1 MINLREGHFPV
12 THPALRPKY
21 DAVRAE
27 WLRSLFWISQR
38 IREQVRS
45 GPDPSNLGINLGK
58 DAATNANLEG
68 ELHSLIAADIA
79 LRES

>member
-21 DAVRAE
+21 DTVRAE
-27 WLRSLFWISQR
+27 WLRQLFWISQR

-45 GPDPSNLGINLGK
+45 GPDHSNLGVNMAK
-58 DAATNANLEG
+58 EAATISTLEG
-68 ELHSLIAADIA
+68 ELHSLITADIA
-79 LRES
+79 LRDA